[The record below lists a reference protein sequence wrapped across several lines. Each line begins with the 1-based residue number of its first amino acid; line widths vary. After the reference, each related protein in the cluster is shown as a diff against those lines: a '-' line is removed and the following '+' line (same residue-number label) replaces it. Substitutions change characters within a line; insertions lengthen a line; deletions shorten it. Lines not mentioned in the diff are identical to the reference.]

1 MERCP
6 ICKARLKETT
16 TCPRCGADLANAL
29 NIEHQSE
36 ILLNNALKQLETG
49 NLSAAKQAVEQSIQ
63 LKAEPLGIV
72 LRGFMSSIA
81 ST

>member
-6 ICKARLKETT
+6 ICKARLKEAT
-16 TCPRCGADLANAL
+16 TCPRCGADLSNAL

-36 ILLNNALKQLETG
+36 ILLNNALKQLEIG

-63 LKAEPLGIV
+63 LKAEPLG
-72 LRGFMSSIA
+72 LALLGFIGLMP